1 MYIFLSVA
9 LVIESIML
17 VGTMALI
24 NSGKTSDI
32 QKVLN
37 FLGVSVT
44 LLLLGGFFSFSAVS
58 METLLPAYQ
67 IESIGAV
74 FFVVLL
80 SLLSMLCCNI
90 RIPKGIYNGLLLY
103 GMLSAFMILISV
115 LLPGWYLKMTT
126 LTDNAGELMTEG
138 MGRMLPGA
146 VYPFF
151 HGVLKYIEI
160 SCSLV
165 ISLVT
170 FGLLFRHYHVRQ
182 RTTNPGAGWL
192 LAANLLPAAGNLLL
206 LVDNKTGF
214 YWMNVVFGVCWGY
227 IIAVVYR
234 FRLFDSMQMA
244 KDDILETIEDGF
256 AVVDFNGKLLY
267 ANEYAKK
274 AFPELNYEATQDQIV
289 EKLMGNDKNVMEIG
303 ENRFQI
309 SLVPFYDKQKYKG
322 TTIWMTD
329 KTEEYHARQ
338 KLIELKEEAEKA
350 NDAKSMFL
358 ANMSHEIRTPMNA
371 IIGMTELILND
382 NINSNVEESANNIR
396 NASNTLLSI
405 INGILDFSKI
415 ETGNMEIQERDYSLG
430 LLVKDAVYM
439 ANLKLADKNVE
450 MIVHMKETIPAMLHG
465 DEMHVHQIFTNIF
478 SNAAKY
484 TKRGY
489 IRMNLD
495 WEKHG
500 KDAMISVSVEDT
512 GCGIKEES
520 IPTLFDSFQRAD
532 MIKNRTIEGT
542 GLGLAICKRLVEAM
556 GGAISVKSS
565 YGVGSVFSFYFHQ
578 KIADETPVGNF
589 DELELPAPGGAGK
602 KSLIAPLAKIL
613 VVDDNITNIK
623 VAQGI
628 LTMYQVRVDTAL
640 SGRECLEK
648 IEKHNYHMI
657 FMDHMMPDMD
667 GIETTKLIRL
677 HDNPEIRSMV
687 IIALTAN
694 AISGTRE
701 MFLQNGFQEYISKPI
716 NLNSIEAVL
725 KKYLPSDIIHYVEK
739 DDDLDYSEVEI
750 ELPHVDVA
758 SGLNNYGGNKTRYLQ
773 ILKFI
778 YDDGA
783 GHVQRIKDCLMV
795 CNYRDYIFEVHALK
809 GLMAGIGAMDL
820 AEFARLQEYAARD
833 GNFEVIRRE
842 SSFMVEQYE
851 TMLENIKNLL
861 NDNGLL
867 REEIIQIRDKELT
880 WEEFC
885 SMLHSLQGSL
895 DLLEQAEAA
904 RKVDNLLTYPL
915 DTGIRRQL
923 IEIKHAI
930 GEFEYDE
937 AAELIRQLL

>member
-1 MYIFLSVA
+1 MYICLTVV
-9 LVIESIML
+9 LIIESVLL

-24 NSGKTSDI
+24 NFGKTSDI
-32 QKVLN
+32 RRVLN
-37 FLGVSVT
+37 FLGMSSA
-44 LLLLGGFFSFSAVS
+44 LLLMGEFFALFAASG
-58 METLLPAYQ
+58 ETLFAAYQ
-67 IESIGAV
+67 IESVGAV

-90 RIPKGIYNGLLLY
+90 RIPKGISLGLILY
-103 GMLSAFMILISV
+103 GMIWAFLV
-115 LLPGWYLKMTT
+115 LLSFLYPGQYLKITSLSKGM
-126 LTDNAGELMTEG
+126 AG
-138 MGRMLPGA
+138 MLPGKE
-146 VYPFF
+146 YPFLP
-151 HGVLKYIEI
+151 GMLKYIEI
-160 SCSLV
+160 YVSLA
-165 ISLVT
+165 IGLFT
-170 FGLLFRHYHVRQ
+170 LLLLFRHYHVRQ
-182 RTTNPGAGWL
+182 RNTNPGAGWL
-192 LAANLLPAAGNLLL
+192 LAANLFPVVGNLILL
-206 LVDNKTGF
+206 TDHTTGF
-214 YWMNVVFGVCWGY
+214 YWMGAVLGACWVY
-227 IIAVVYR
+227 MIAVVYR

-244 KDDILETIEDGF
+244 KDDILETIENGF
-256 AVVDFNGKLLY
+256 AVIDFNGKLLY
-267 ANEYAKK
+267 ANEYARKV
-274 AFPELNYEATQDQIV
+274 FPELNYEATQDQIV
-289 EKLMGNDKNVMEIG
+289 EKLMGNDKKVMEIA

-309 SLVPFYDKQKYKG
+309 SLVPFYDKQRYKG
-322 TTIWMTD
+322 TTIWMAD
-329 KTEEYHARQ
+329 KTEEYHATQ

-415 ETGNMEIQERDYSLG
+415 ETGNMEMQERDYSLG
-430 LLVKDAVYM
+430 LLMKDVAYM
-439 ANLKLADKNVE
+439 TNLKLVDKNVE
-450 MIVHMKETIPAMLHG
+450 LIVHMKETIPAMLRG
-465 DEMHVHQIFTNIF
+465 DEMHVRQIFTNIL
-478 SNAAKY
+478 SNAVKY

-489 IRMNLD
+489 IRMNVD

-578 KIADETPVGNF
+578 KIADESPVGNF
-589 DELELPAPGGAGK
+589 DELELPASGGEGRKA
-602 KSLIAPLAKIL
+602 LIAPLAKIL

-648 IEKHNYHMI
+648 VEKHNYHMI
-657 FMDHMMPDMD
+657 FMDHMMPEMD

-677 HDNPEIRSMV
+677 HHNPEIRNMV

-739 DDDLDYSEVEI
+739 DDDQDYSDVEI
-750 ELPHVDVA
+750 ELPYVEVA
-758 SGLNNYGGNKTRYLQ
+758 EGLKNYGNNKTRYLQ
-773 ILKFI
+773 ILKYI
-778 YDDGA
+778 YDDGP

-833 GNFEVIRRE
+833 GNIEVIRRE

-851 TMLENIKNLL
+851 MMLENIKNLL

-867 REEIIQIRDKELT
+867 REEIIQIREKELT

-915 DTGIRRQL
+915 DAGIRRQL

>member
-1 MYIFLSVA
+1 MSIFLTVV
-9 LVIESIML
+9 LIIESVSL
-17 VGTMALI
+17 VATMMLI
-24 NSGKTSDI
+24 NIGKTSDI
-32 QKVLN
+32 QKILN
-37 FLGVSVT
+37 FLGVSSA
-44 LLLLGGFFSFSAVS
+44 LLLLGGFFALSAVS
-58 METLLPAYQ
+58 LETLFPAYQ

-80 SLLSMLCCNI
+80 SLLSMLCCNV
-90 RIPKGIYNGLLLY
+90 RIPKGIYIGLILY
-103 GMLSAFMILISV
+103 GLISASLILISPFF
-115 LLPGWYLKMTT
+115 PGSYLK
-126 LTDNAGELMTEG
+126 LEILPESAAG
-138 MGRMLPGA
+138 MLPGE
-146 VYPFF
+146 VYPFAP
-151 HGVLKYIEI
+151 GIVKYIEI
-160 SCSLV
+160 FASLMV
-165 ISLVT
+165 SLST
-170 FGLLFRHYHVRQ
+170 FFLLFRHYHVRQ
-182 RTTNPGAGWL
+182 RNTNPGAGWL
-192 LAANLLPAAGNLLL
+192 LTANLLPAVGNAIL
-206 LVDNKTGF
+206 LVDNQTGF
-214 YWMNVVFGVCWGY
+214 YWMNALFGVSWLY
-227 IIAVVYR
+227 MIAVVYR

-256 AVVDFNGKLLY
+256 AVIDFNGKLLY

-289 EKLMGNDKNVMEIG
+289 EKLMKNDKKVLEIA
-303 ENRFQI
+303 ERRFQI

-329 KTEEYHARQ
+329 KTEEYHATQ

-396 NASNTLLSI
+396 NASNSLLSI

-415 ETGNMEIQERDYSLG
+415 ETGKMEMQEKDYSLG
-430 LLVKDAVYM
+430 LLIKDVAYM
-439 ANLKLADKNVE
+439 TNLKLVDKNVE
-450 MIVHMKETIPAMLHG
+450 LIIHMKETIPAMLRG
-465 DEMHVHQIFTNIF
+465 DEMHVRQIFTNIL
-478 SNAAKY
+478 SNAVKY

-489 IRMNLD
+489 IRMNVD

-556 GGAISVKSS
+556 GGTISVKSS

-578 KIADETPVGNF
+578 KIVNEAPVGNF
-589 DELELPAPGGAGK
+589 DQLELPASGGEGK

-667 GIETTKLIRL
+667 GIETMKLIRL
-677 HDNPEIRSMV
+677 HHNPEIRNMV
-687 IIALTAN
+687 VIALTAN

-701 MFLQNGFQEYISKPI
+701 MFLQSGFQEYISKPI
-716 NLNSIEAVL
+716 NINSIEAVL

-750 ELPHVDVA
+750 ELPYVDVA
-758 SGLNNYGGNKTRYLQ
+758 SGLKNYGNNKTRYLQ
-773 ILKFI
+773 ILKYI
-778 YDDGA
+778 YDDGP

-809 GLMAGIGAMDL
+809 ALMAGIGAMDL

-833 GNFEVIRRE
+833 GNIEVIRRE
-842 SSFMVEQYE
+842 SSYMVEQYQM
-851 TMLENIKNLL
+851 MLENIKKLL

-867 REEIIQIRDKELT
+867 REEIIQIREKELT

-915 DTGIRRQL
+915 DAGIRRQL

-930 GEFEYDE
+930 GEFEYDD

>member
-1 MYIFLSVA
+1 MYIFFTAVLI
-9 LVIESIML
+9 IESIL
-17 VGTMALI
+17 FIGTMVLI
-24 NSGKTSDI
+24 NIGKTSGI

-37 FLGVSVT
+37 FLGVSVA
-44 LLLLGGFFSFSAVS
+44 LLLLGGFFALSAAS
-58 METLLPAYQ
+58 MDMLLAAYQ

-90 RIPKGIYNGLLLY
+90 RIPRGILIGLILY
-103 GMLSAFMILISV
+103 GMSSVALILLSF
-115 LLPGWYLKMTT
+115 LLHGQYLKMTA
-126 LTDNAGELMTEG
+126 LPESAVG
-138 MGRMLPGA
+138 MLPG
-146 VYPFF
+146 VIYPFLP
-151 HGVLKYIEI
+151 GVLKYIEI
-160 SCSLV
+160 VLSSL
-165 ISLVT
+165 ISIVT
-170 FGLLFRHYHVRQ
+170 FCLLLRHYHVRQ
-182 RTTNPGAGWL
+182 RNTNPGAGWL
-192 LAANLLPAAGNLLL
+192 LTANVFPIACNLFLLT
-206 LVDNKTGF
+206 DNQTGF
-214 YWMNVVFGVCWGY
+214 YWMNAVFGVCWGY

-256 AVVDFNGKLLY
+256 AVVDFNGKILY
-267 ANEYAKK
+267 VNEYAKR
-274 AFPELNYEATQDQIV
+274 AFPELKYEATQDQIV
-289 EKLMGNDKNVMEIG
+289 EKLMANDKKVMEIA

-309 SLVPFYDKQKYKG
+309 SLVPFYDKQTYKG

-329 KTEEYHARQ
+329 KTEEYHATQ

-415 ETGNMEIQERDYSLG
+415 ETGNMEMQEKDYSLG
-430 LLVKDAVYM
+430 LLIKDVAYM
-439 ANLKLADKNVE
+439 TNLKLVDKNVE
-450 MIVHMKETIPAMLHG
+450 LIVHMKETIPVMLRG
-465 DEMHVHQIFTNIF
+465 DEMHVRQIFTNIL
-478 SNAAKY
+478 SNAVKY

-489 IRMNLD
+489 IRMNVD

-556 GGAISVKSS
+556 GGTISVKSS

-578 KIADETPVGNF
+578 KITDEAPVGNL
-589 DELELPAPGGAGK
+589 DELELPTAGGGGR

-648 IEKHNYHMI
+648 IEKYNYHMI
-657 FMDHMMPDMD
+657 FMDQMMPDMD
-667 GIETTKLIRL
+667 GIETTKLIRQ
-677 HDNPEIRSMV
+677 HQNPEIRNMV

-701 MFLQNGFQEYISKPI
+701 MFLQSGFQEYISKPI

-739 DDDLDYSEVEI
+739 DDDDLDYSEVEI
-750 ELPHVDVA
+750 ELPYVDVA
-758 SGLNNYGGNKTRYLQ
+758 TGLKNYGNNKARYLQ

-778 YDDGA
+778 YDDGP

-809 GLMAGIGAMDL
+809 ALMAGIGAMDL
-820 AEFARLQEYAARD
+820 AEFARLQEYAGRD
-833 GNFEVIRRE
+833 GNIEVIRRE

-851 TMLENIKNLL
+851 AMLENIKNLL

-915 DTGIRRQL
+915 DIGIRRQL

-930 GEFEYDE
+930 GEFEYDA